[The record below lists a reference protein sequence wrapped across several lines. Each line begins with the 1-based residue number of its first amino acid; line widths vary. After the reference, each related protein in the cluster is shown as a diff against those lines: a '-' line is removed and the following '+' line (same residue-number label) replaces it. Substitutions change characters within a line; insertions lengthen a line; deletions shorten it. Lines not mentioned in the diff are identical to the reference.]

1 MQKLTDVIATR
12 ERSLDFAF
20 FGQILPNPDPI
31 LKAQGLD
38 IKVYKDLRSDA
49 HVGGCCRRRKSAV
62 KGLEWGFE
70 REGAGARL
78 HANLEAVFADIDIDQ
93 LVADCCEAVF
103 YGYQPIEIL
112 WGRAGSLIVPTELR
126 ALPQTWFAFD
136 PEAQL
141 RFRTRANPFEGE
153 PLPERKFLL
162 PRQDASYANPYGFPD
177 LSMVFWPMV
186 FKKGGMKFWL
196 SFAEKFGTPWLIGK
210 LPAGTPQSEMDAL
223 ADKLAD
229 MVQDAIAVIPDNA
242 AIDPL
247 EMKSTA
253 NADMYEK
260 LVLHCRSEVSIALLG
275 SNQSMEKD
283 SNRASSVSGLEVA
296 DDLRDGD
303 AEIVC
308 AAIKQLAGWIC
319 DLNGWSGPRPV
330 WRMWDET
337 RKGQERATRDE
348 TVTKAGA
355 KLTAAY
361 FQREYGFEDGDLETN
376 PSPLAG
382 EGQGRG
388 GSIATP
394 ASVPVIP
401 AKAGI
406 QPAGTAFAD
415 PSPAPTYTDLAAT
428 RLAADAAPA
437 MRQWLATIRAML
449 DSSDSLEE
457 FRVKLLAGYPHLN
470 PDQMAAA
477 FSQAFTA
484 ADLAGRYD
492 VAREAQQPL
501 PPVINFA
508 ATIQLP
514 DAAFTQRDAPPAP
527 PAVVEAHF
535 HVPEQPAPVVNVAA
549 PVVHVAAPSVAVTNE
564 VQPAPVNTVVTHP
577 ARAITTVERDP
588 RTLEVTRTITDYPGA
603 SQ

>member
-78 HANLEAVFADIDIDQ
+78 HANLEAVFADLDLDRLIG
-93 LVADCCEAVF
+93 DCTEAMF
-103 YGYQPIEIL
+103 YGYQPIEIV
-112 WGRAGSLIVPTELR
+112 WGRVGSLIVPTELR

-136 PEAQL
+136 PDAQL
-141 RFRTRANPFEGE
+141 RFRTRANRFEGE
-153 PLPERKFLL
+153 LLPERKFLL

-177 LSMVFWPMV
+177 LSMVFWPQV

-196 SFAEKFGTPWLIGK
+196 NFTEKFGTPFLIGK
-210 LPAGTPQSEMDAL
+210 LPPGTPQTEMDAL
-223 ADKLAD
+223 ADRLAD
-229 MVQDAIAVIPDNA
+229 MIQDAIAVIPDNA
-242 AIDPL
+242 GIDTL
-247 EMKSTA
+247 EVKGA
-253 NADMYEK
+253 AGGDMYEK

-337 RKGQERATRDE
+337 RKSQERATRDK
-348 TVTKAGA
+348 TVTEAGA
-355 KLTAAY
+355 RLTAAY
-361 FQREYGFEDGDLETN
+361 FQREYGFEDGDLDSAAPPPTF

-382 EGQGRG
+382 EGRGRG
-388 GSIATP
+388 G
-394 ASVPVIP
+394 
-401 AKAGI
+401 

-415 PSPAPTYTDLAAT
+415 PAPQPSYADLAAT
-428 RLAADAAPA
+428 RLAGDAAPA

-449 DSSDSLEE
+449 ASSSDLEE
-457 FRVKLLAGYPHLN
+457 FRAKLLAGYPALS

-477 FSQAFTA
+477 FAQAAQA

-492 VAREAQQPL
+492 VASEAGL
-501 PPVINFA
+501 A
-508 ATIQLP
+508 AQSN
-514 DAAFTQRDAPPAP
+514 A
-527 PAVVEAHF
+527 
-535 HVPEQPAPVVNVAA
+535 
-549 PVVHVAAPSVAVTNE
+549 
-564 VQPAPVNTVVTHP
+564 
-577 ARAITTVERDP
+577 
-588 RTLEVTRTITDYPGA
+588 G
-603 SQ
+603 